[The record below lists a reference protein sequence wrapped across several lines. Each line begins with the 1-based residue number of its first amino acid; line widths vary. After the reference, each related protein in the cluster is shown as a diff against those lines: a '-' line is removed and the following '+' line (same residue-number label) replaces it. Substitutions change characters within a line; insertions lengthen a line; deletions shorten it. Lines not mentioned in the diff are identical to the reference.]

1 MGRSELAAA
10 ALISTVAFGGLA
22 RAQPAGTTTALE
34 VKANGM
40 KTFYA
45 DSRAGNNQVT
55 VESQSTLEDF
65 TSVCNKVTGQCQLD
79 PQKVETFTG
88 RFSIRVENIKTGIDL
103 RDEHLRGPEWLNAAE
118 FPEVVVTV
126 EKVEDVKKTTP
137 NAVNLVLVGTCSLH
151 GKTNP
156 VRIPA
161 TLAYLD
167 ETPETMH
174 RVKGDL
180 VRIRA
185 AFDVKL
191 ADYGILGP
199 PGSGTIGLKV
209 GETVALKVTIFGST
223 ERPPEELKADKPAT
237 TGPAAPIRPKPPEP
251 QPPKG

>member
-1 MGRSELAAA
+1 MRRNTGAVVSLVSTLACG
-10 ALISTVAFGGLA
+10 ALAC
-22 RAQPAGTTTALE
+22 AQPPAPPTALE
-34 VKANGM
+34 VKANGL

-65 TSVCNKVTGQCQLD
+65 TCVCNRVTGQCQLD
-79 PQKVETFTG
+79 PQKVETFAG
-88 RFSIRVENIKTGIDL
+88 KFSIRVESIKTGIDL

-118 FPEVVVTV
+118 FPDVVVTV
-126 EKVEDVKKTTP
+126 EKVEDVKKTAP
-137 NAVNLVLVGTCSLH
+137 NAVSLVLVGTCSLH

-156 VRIPA
+156 VHIPA

-209 GETVALKVTIFGST
+209 GETVAVKVTIFGST
-223 ERPPEELKADKPAT
+223 ERPPDELKADKPAT